1 MNNNIVSGAIKGVL
15 GSLGKMRLYDQKE
28 ANEVAAEA
36 KRLQEA
42 VNPTIEALRS
52 QTKILQAKGD
62 IVVAQLEGV
71 ADNARVQ
78 TKVVVAAANTMEV
91 LAEESRNCSAAMDR
105 IYQVASQNMGAIEAL
120 LAEDSGSEPESQ
132 RLPGSGQFFLPSRR

>member
-1 MNNNIVSGAIKGVL
+1 
-15 GSLGKMRLYDQKE
+15 MRLYTQKE
-28 ANEVAAEA
+28 ANEATAEA
-36 KRLQEA
+36 KRLQES

-91 LAEESRNCSAAMDR
+91 LAEESRNRSAAMDR
-105 IYQVASQNMGAIEAL
+105 IYSVASQNMGAIEAL

-132 RLPGSGQFFLPSRR
+132 RLPESGQFFLPSRR